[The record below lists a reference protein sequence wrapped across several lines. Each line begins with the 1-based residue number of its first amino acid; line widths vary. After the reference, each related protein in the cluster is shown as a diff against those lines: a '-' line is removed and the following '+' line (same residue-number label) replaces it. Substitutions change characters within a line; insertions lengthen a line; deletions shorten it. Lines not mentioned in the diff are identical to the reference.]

1 MLTPVLPFP
10 RPGFVVEH
18 VATADATRLMAARA
32 RTPAAAC
39 PHCPPQSAR
48 VHRRSTRRLRA
59 LPVAAPRGSPDG
71 RESQRRG
78 RAGTRGCAAR
88 DPGGHSS
95 PPAPAPLW
103 AFPAPPAGAGGT
115 GGSASAALSGGAA
128 PRGAGAEPTTDRPC
142 GWRLAADGP
151 PLAPDRAPA
160 TRAAWLPGPRKNCS
174 LSPLPPDADRGRRP
188 CVCRGPSGA
197 RSCQTRRGRGLA
209 HRGGAVVSPL
219 CAHLALVRYAGAVC
233 AGGEGAGSCRP
244 ILAATCRMRSASM
257 RGTWAANPASKAWLQ
272 S

>member
-39 PHCPPQSAR
+39 PHCPPRSAR

-103 AFPAPPAGAGGT
+103 AFPAPPVGAGGT

-160 TRAAWLPGPRKNCS
+160 TRAAWLPGAQEKLLP
-174 LSPLPPDADRGRRP
+174 LSPTSG
-188 CVCRGPSGA
+188 RGPRAQALRVPGA
-197 RSCQTRRGRGLA
+197 KRRTLLPDEARA
-209 HRGGAVVSPL
+209 W
-219 CAHLALVRYAGAVC
+219 AGA
-233 AGGEGAGSCRP
+233 
-244 ILAATCRMRSASM
+244 
-257 RGTWAANPASKAWLQ
+257 
-272 S
+272 